1 MRSRRILFALYLIFC
16 WKVYGAYGHS
26 RTITID
32 HTKVPNTDQS
42 YFPVLVSGTYSYLA
56 TVANGGLVQNVDG
69 SSNATDLIFTSDS
82 GCSILL
88 PFEIETYTATSG
100 LINYWVRIPL
110 VSHTSDT
117 VFYLCYGNAFV
128 TTQQAQTRAVWINGF
143 TSVMHMAGN
152 NTDSMNDGYWMD
164 KANADTAITYN
175 TTNGQIGQGAGFNG
189 TSSKIIN
196 TSLGTNTA
204 ITTGLTLSTWMKWG
218 GGTTESTVMWGSG
231 TGGADLAV
239 GGSGGFAC
247 GIASGKLHIGLP
259 FVSCNPAAGTYTLT
273 SGVWVY
279 AAITRSGSTWTLW
292 ANGVS
297 QTTGTTAPATPTSG
311 SYLGSSNGQGGQN
324 TFFGGAIDEARY
336 AKVARSA
343 DWLLTEYNN
352 QSSPSTFYNVGGDV
366 APSPFGFTFN
376 RTVTIDHTKVPTADQ
391 TNFPVLLSGTYSYL
405 ATVANSGKVQNASG
419 YDIVFANDS
428 SCTNGYLPFEVESYS
443 AIDGTVNIW
452 IDIPSL
458 SHTADTVIYMCY
470 GSASVSSSLSNVGL
484 TWNSHYKGVWHYA
497 GSLSLSDSTIYGTTL
512 TNHGATA
519 TTGGVDGTAA
529 VVQASTQYLDAANA
543 YPVNLSGCSAGS
555 SCGYLYTTEAWV
567 NFTGTFTNGVNPEIL
582 GNENAATSRGYR
594 SFVSANDN
602 GTCANCGGCQ
612 FWNGGLVTVLS
623 GVALT
628 RNVFH
633 YINCM
638 TTSTGVNEVCQDGSC
653 VTNGSQTGVGDDG
666 QTGTN
671 IGRYGAA
678 AANTYWDGKLD
689 EIRISDVNWSTALIS
704 ALYNTISNPSTFY
717 TVGAQVGSS
726 GIHHKSTLQ

>member
-1 MRSRRILFALYLIFC
+1 MRALILLLVALPAF
-16 WKVYGAYGHS
+16 GAYGHS

-69 SSNATDLIFTSDS
+69 SSNATDLVFTSDAN
-82 GCSILL
+82 CSILL

-100 LINYWVRIPL
+100 LINYWVRVPL
-110 VSHTSDT
+110 VSHTVDT
-117 VFYLCYGNAFV
+117 VFYLCYGNSAV
-128 TTQQAQTRAVWINGF
+128 TTQQAQTRAVWANGF
-143 TSVMHMAGN
+143 TMVMHMAGN
-152 NTDSMNDGYWMD
+152 NTDSMSDGYWED
-164 KANADTAITYN
+164 HPGTDTSVTYN
-175 TTNGQIGQGAGFNG
+175 TSNGKIGQGAGYNG
-189 TSSKIIN
+189 TSSQYVN
-196 TSLGTNTA
+196 STRMGTNTA
-204 ITTGLTLSTWMKWG
+204 ITTGLTMSAWIKWSSG
-218 GGTTESTVMWGSG
+218 NVTSSVVSNETANNGYQLQLAGTSGACTPANTAGSIY
-231 TGGADLAV
+231 AA
-239 GGSGGFAC
+239 AP
-247 GIASGKLHIGLP
+247 A
-259 FVSCNPAAGTYTLT
+259 VSCNLAGGGYAMT
-273 SGVWVY
+273 SGVFAY
-279 AAITRSGSTWTLW
+279 IALARSGSTWTLY
-292 ANGVS
+292 ANGVAQS
-297 QTTGTTAPATPTSG
+297 TGTVDPNPPGNGFLVG
-311 SYLGSSNGQGGQN
+311 SANGSQ
-324 TFFGGAIDEARY
+324 FFGGAVDEVRM
-336 AKVARSA
+336 AKMPRSA

-352 QSSPSTFYNVGGDV
+352 QSSPSTFYTVGSDV

-405 ATVANSGKVQNASG
+405 ATVANSGNVQNASG
-419 YDIVFANDS
+419 FDIVFANDS

-443 AIDGTVNIW
+443 ATDGTVNIW

-458 SHTADTVIYMCY
+458 SHTVDTVFYMCY
-470 GSASVSSSLSNVGL
+470 GNASVSSSLSNVGL

-497 GSLSLSDSTIYGTTL
+497 GSLSLSDSTIYVTTL
-512 TNHGATA
+512 SNHGATA

-529 VVQASTQYLDAANA
+529 VVQASTQYLDAGNA

-567 NFTGTFTNGVNPEIL
+567 NFTGTFTNGVNPEII

-594 SFVSANDN
+594 SFVSANDS
-602 GTCANCGGCQ
+602 GICANCGACQ
-612 FWNGGLVTVLS
+612 FWNGGLVTTYS

-628 RNVFH
+628 KNAFH
-633 YINCM
+633 YLNCM

-653 VTNGSQTGVGDDG
+653 VTNGSQTGVADDG

-678 AANTYWDGKLD
+678 ATNTYWDGKLD

-704 ALYNTISNPSTFY
+704 ALYNTISSPSTFY
-717 TVGAQVGSS
+717 QVGAQVGSA
-726 GIHHKSTLQ
+726 GIHHKSSLQ